1 MYRLHTPVAEVAQAL
16 LVVMRRGSLRAAEE
30 ITGHKYETIGEW
42 LRRASMHAE
51 ALTAILTQDLHL
63 STVEIDEFWSGVAQ
77 KNGAPNEVDAGQRW
91 GCERRKIVPA
101 ASLPPVRAFRIGDD
115 LVERAVALTVAR
127 TQGRP
132 LNWCSDGWRGYAAI
146 LKRAYR
152 QPLRSGKLGRPPLV
166 VPPDV
171 RLTQT
176 IKHRDEHGKLLSIE
190 IRAALG
196 EVITQAGTVHVERV
210 NGALRDRLNALTRKT
225 HAFAKR
231 DVTFDALIHLQLF
244 EHNWIRPHRALR
256 LPRDGASQRYRRRTP
271 AMALGLTDHPWSF
284 TAFLMTSLHTTSQ

>member
-1 MYRLHTPVAEVAQAL
+1 MT
-16 LVVMRRGSLRAAEE
+16 
-30 ITGHKYETIGEW
+30 
-42 LRRASMHAE
+42 
-51 ALTAILTQDLHL
+51 
-63 STVEIDEFWSGVAQ
+63 
-77 KNGAPNEVDAGQRW
+77 
-91 GCERRKIVPA
+91 
-101 ASLPPVRAFRIGDD
+101 
-115 LVERAVALTVAR
+115 LTVAR

-146 LKRAYR
+146 LTRAYR
-152 QPLRSGKLGRPPLV
+152 QPVRSGQPGRPPLV

-196 EVITQAGTVHVERV
+196 EVIPEPATVHIERV
-210 NGALRDRLNALTRKT
+210 NGSLRDRLNALTRKT

-231 DVTFDALIHLQLF
+231 DATWDALVSLQLF

-256 LPRDGASQRYRRRTP
+256 LLMSTEPRRYLPRTP
-271 AMALGLTDHPWSF
+271 AMALGLTAHPWSWIS
-284 TAFLMTSLHTTSQ
+284 FLTTSLSTTSK

>member
-1 MYRLHTPVAEVAQAL
+1 MAAASERACGGLDCHPHARSAPLDRGNRRV
-16 LVVMRRGSLRAAEE
+16 LVLR
-30 ITGHKYETIGEW
+30 
-42 LRRASMHAE
+42 
-51 ALTAILTQDLHL
+51 
-63 STVEIDEFWSGVAQ
+63 AQ
-77 KNGAPNEVDAGQRW
+77 KNGAPDEANAGERW
-91 GCERRKIVPA
+91 GCLVQDRPSRFIA
-101 ASLPPVRAFRIGDD
+101 ACATGCLGDE
-115 LVERAVALTVAR
+115 LVERAVTLTVAR

-146 LKRAYR
+146 LTRAYR
-152 QPLRSGKLGRPPLV
+152 QPVRSGQPGRPPLV

-196 EVITQAGTVHVERV
+196 EVLPEPATVHIERV
-210 NGALRDRLNALTRKT
+210 NGSLRDRLNALTRKT

-231 DVTFDALIHLQLF
+231 DATWDALVSLQLF

-256 LPRDGASQRYRRRTP
+256 LLMSTEPRRYLPRTP
-271 AMALGLTDHPWSF
+271 AMALGLTAHPWSWIS
-284 TAFLMTSLHTTSQ
+284 FLTTSLSTTSK